1 MRDLRANGFSKGSE
15 WEVKLLIVKCKALTS
30 KRVDMNREKKTKEF
44 ASAIKRM
51 QEFVGVTQNAQMIN
65 QEMPLMLYN
74 QKLSDDGLKGAR
86 EFLDEFEKGSLGF
99 DKTAIK
105 EDWVKAQK
113 AWLTYS
119 FIDEITKDREEQA

>member
-1 MRDLRANGFSKGSE
+1 ML
-15 WEVKLLIVKCKALTS
+15 KCKALTS
-30 KRVDMNREKKTKEF
+30 KRVDISREKRAKEF
-44 ASAIKRM
+44 ASACKWM
-51 QEFVGVTQNAQMIN
+51 QELVGITQNAKMIN

-86 EFLDEFEKGSLGF
+86 EFLDEFENGSLGF

-119 FIDEITKDREEQA
+119 FIDDITKDRGE